1 VYQALLT
8 RRYLTTKIMPL
19 LAALAVTLCVATELI
34 VWSVMG
40 GFLVQFVDAGR
51 RLVGDVSISWPIAG
65 FAHYEDLQKRLE
77 ADPAMV
83 AATTPVIQTYGLIS
97 LPDGRMEYVSV
108 KAVDAVSYAKVTDYA
123 STLHWKRIET
133 PNRKDK
139 LEEDWRLGD
148 LAKLHKLIDWSDAS
162 EADLRAADRKTW
174 EEMEDD
180 GLRMSEVDPKTGL
193 RVPAVVLGMEVSGFN
208 MRREGNWYGLA
219 LRVRRMPDGSEQEVR
234 TFLPSGRV
242 TLSVLPL
249 DEGGKV
255 VDFVSRSFP
264 VANEFETGLLA
275 VDQQT
280 VLADLGAVQRMMK
293 LGSAARVSAA
303 AAPAE
308 VVVDEQGRERFASP
322 EVVGESAARVTSVNV
337 KAAPGVTAEALL
349 EHCKGVYAEFA
360 QAHGGRVPDRY
371 SILIRTWRSENA
383 VFIGAVEKE
392 TQLVMFIFGI
402 ISLTSVFLVLA
413 IFWAMVSE
421 KTRDIG
427 VLRAVG
433 AGKFGV
439 ASIWL
444 TYGLLI
450 GIVGAALGTGM
461 AYLIVTNINEIHEWM
476 GRALGLQIWDPSIY
490 YFITIPH
497 KVNPTHAWI
506 VVTGGLTASVL
517 GALWPALRAAN
528 MDPVQALRFE

>member
-1 VYQALLT
+1 MYQAVLT

-19 LAALAVTLCVATELI
+19 LAALAVMLCVATELI

-51 RLVGDVSISWPIAG
+51 KLVGDVSISWPIAG
-65 FAHYEDLQKRLE
+65 FAHYEDLQKRLA
-77 ADPAMV
+77 ADPMV
-83 AATTPVIQTYGLIS
+83 AATTAMIQTYGLVS

-108 KAVDAVSYAKVTDYA
+108 KAVDAESYAKVTDYEQ
-123 STLHWKRIET
+123 TLQWRPLAK
-133 PNRKDK
+133 PNPKDA
-139 LEEDWRLGD
+139 LSEDWRLGRLSTL
-148 LAKLHKLIDWSDAS
+148 LAQVDWLDAS
-162 EADLRAADRKTW
+162 PSERERGMRKTW
-174 EEMEDD
+174 EEMLDD
-180 GLRMSEVDPKTGL
+180 GLKMSEVDLKTER
-193 RVPAVVLGMEVSGFN
+193 RVPAVVMGMEVSGFN
-208 MRREGNWYGLA
+208 IRQEGGWHRLA
-219 LRVRRMPDGSEQEVR
+219 LRMRRLPDGGELEVR
-234 TFLPSGRV
+234 TFLPNGKV

-249 DEGGKV
+249 DQGGKV

-293 LGSAARVSAA
+293 MDPAARVDRG
-303 AAPAE
+303 AAPSEIVTDADG
-308 VVVDEQGRERFASP
+308 VKHFADP
-322 EVVGESAARVTSVNV
+322 PVVGSTPARVTSVNV
-337 KAAPGVTAEALL
+337 KGAAGVEAELLAERCRVIYSDFAAAHPGE
-349 EHCKGVYAEFA
+349 
-360 QAHGGRVPDRY
+360 VPDGFN
-371 SILIRTWRSENA
+371 IIIRTWRAENS

-433 AGKFGV
+433 AGKTGV

-450 GIVGAALGTGM
+450 GVVGSSLGMGL
-461 AYLIVTNINEIHEWM
+461 AYLIVTNINPIHEWM
-476 GRALGLQIWDPSIY
+476 GRAIGLQIWDPKIY
-490 YFITIPH
+490 YFIKIPDQ
-497 KVNPTHAWI
+497 VNPTHASF
-506 VVTGGLTASVL
+506 VVIGGLLASVL
-517 GALWPALRAAN
+517 GALWPAVRAAN
-528 MDPVQALRFE
+528 MDPVRALRFE